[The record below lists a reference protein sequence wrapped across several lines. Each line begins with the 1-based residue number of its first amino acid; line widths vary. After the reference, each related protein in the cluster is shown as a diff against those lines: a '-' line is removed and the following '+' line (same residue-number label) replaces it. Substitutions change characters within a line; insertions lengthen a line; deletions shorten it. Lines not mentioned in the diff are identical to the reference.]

1 MLCLEVAVN
10 RERYCLAG
18 ADDVWV
24 VYADVASRW
33 PIRRLFG
40 SGFDLSV
47 RALRDDAPLGGVGP
61 YWGERARHLNV
72 GDVVTIRLVESNVP
86 DSPRYWQNSWRESP
100 VLVDGVVAEPEL
112 FVYSTRIPDGL
123 AGLLFW
129 MAVAILGIVLLYVT
143 PHG

>member
-10 RERYCLAG
+10 GERYCLAG
-18 ADDVWV
+18 GDDVWV
-24 VYADVASRW
+24 VFATVGSPC

-47 RALRDDAPLGGVGP
+47 RGWRHGNISVAAMGP
-61 YWGERARHLNV
+61 YWGEWAHYLNV

-86 DSPRYWQNSWRESP
+86 DSPRYCESSAF
-100 VLVDGVVAEPEL
+100 VDGVVAEPEL
-112 FVYSTRIPDGL
+112 FAYSTRIPDGL
-123 AGLLFW
+123 AGFLFW
-129 MAVAILGIVLLYVT
+129 MGVAILGIVLLYVT